1 MNEFYNKSNIELLQ
15 NYANKVLQKKYN
27 TSLDSYDPNLLKQ
40 IITEQQNNIV
50 TQPLIEKNKIILFHI
65 VKKIE
70 QINIQSNLQE
80 QREKTNTEREQ
91 LLMQRNYQVPEN
103 NQNSQPR
110 QYPSEV
116 SSIQSQPLQQQE
128 TDTLQSF
135 NYSDLISEDKP
146 KNINFT
152 INIDDTSFEDTE
164 QGYSNILQQRKREEE
179 IIYKKQEHQKE
190 NNKEIKSWL
199 NQESIKTNTQLK
211 TSNNNTPYQIPN
223 NYQPSYQSIFLKI
236 NNIENNSILV
246 EEHQLNSVKTIQ
258 LQKIILSNKGSKHV
272 SLFETIYTYV
282 KDYPYIKLEIYVN
295 NTLQQ
300 EINCFQERIC
310 KNQVIFSNNEI
321 IAIQEGISK
330 FEIKIFSP
338 QHEPINVENLLHH
351 TTNYSGTTFSKLRK
365 KQNWEFP
372 KFKELLTMDMKYIS
386 YDNNIYDIQIKDK
399 IRIDTSNDLFEVKGI
414 LQINESEDVIN
425 INHNNKNKNK
435 NKNNGNTILIETSE
449 PIQENSQ
456 IYNESQIPKLF
467 VEITKM

>member
-1 MNEFYNKSNIELLQ
+1 MNEFYEKSNIELLQ

-27 TSLDSYDPNLLKQ
+27 TTLKSYDANLLRQ

-70 QINIQSNLQE
+70 QMNNQTNFQSQKEN
-80 QREKTNTEREQ
+80 TNNEREQ

-103 NQNSQPR
+103 
-110 QYPSEV
+110 
-116 SSIQSQPLQQQE
+116 IQRPQTLQQQPDVSMQTQLHLQEE
-128 TDTLQSF
+128 TDPQQSF
-135 NYSDLISEDKP
+135 SYSDLISQDKP

-164 QGYSNILQQRKREEE
+164 NGYSNILQQRKREEE
-179 IIYKKQEHQKE
+179 IIYKKQKHEKE
-190 NNKEIKSWL
+190 NNKEIKTWL
-199 NQESIKTNTQLK
+199 KQTNTQ
-211 TSNNNTPYQIPN
+211 TNNIQNNNSNNNNISSQMPNKYQIL
-223 NYQPSYQSIFLKI
+223 SQSIFLKI
-236 NNIENNSILV
+236 DNITNNSLLM
-246 EEHQLNSVKTIQ
+246 ETHQLDSVKTIQ
-258 LQKIILSNKGSKHV
+258 FQKIIVSNKGSKHV
-272 SLFETIYTYV
+272 SLFETNYTFI
-282 KDYPYIKLEIYVN
+282 KDYPYITLEIYVN

-300 EINCFQERIC
+300 EINCFQERVC

-321 IAIQEGISK
+321 ITIQEGISK
-330 FEIKIFSP
+330 FEIKVFSP
-338 QHEPINVENLLHH
+338 IHEPINVETLLHH
-351 TTNYSGTTFSKLRK
+351 TSNYSGTTFSKLRK
-365 KQNWEFP
+365 KQNWDFP

-399 IRIDTSNDLFEVKGI
+399 VRIDSSKDLFEVKGI
-414 LQINESEDVIN
+414 LHISESEDVID
-425 INHNNKNKNK
+425 IHHNNK

-456 IYNESQIPKLF
+456 IYIESQTPKLY

>member
-1 MNEFYNKSNIELLQ
+1 MNEFYEKSNIELLQ

-27 TSLDSYDPNLLKQ
+27 
-40 IITEQQNNIV
+40 TEQQNNIV

-70 QINIQSNLQE
+70 QMNNQSNLQKQKDNANNE
-80 QREKTNTEREQ
+80 VEE

-103 NQNSQPR
+103 NQN
-110 QYPSEV
+110 
-116 SSIQSQPLQQQE
+116 LQHQQVQLQE
-128 TDTLQSF
+128 TDPHQSF
-135 NYSDLISEDKP
+135 NYNDLISQDKP

-164 QGYSNILQQRKREEE
+164 HGYSNILQQRKREEE
-179 IIYKKQEHQKE
+179 IIYKKQKHEKE
-190 NNKEIKSWL
+190 NNNEIKTWL
-199 NQESIKTNTQLK
+199 NQESTKTNTQFNN
-211 TSNNNTPYQIPN
+211 SNNNTLSQMPN
-223 NYQPSYQSIFLKI
+223 NYQTSSQSIFLKI
-236 NNIENNSILV
+236 NNIENNALLV
-246 EEHQLNSVKTIQ
+246 ETHQLDSVKTIQ
-258 LQKIILSNKGSKHV
+258 FQKIILSNKGSKHI
-272 SLFETIYTYV
+272 SLFETNYTYI
-282 KDYPYIKLEIYVN
+282 KDYPYITLEIYVN

-300 EINCFQERIC
+300 EINCFQERVC

-321 IAIQEGISK
+321 ITIQEGISK
-330 FEIKIFSP
+330 FEIKVFSP
-338 QHEPINVENLLHH
+338 QHEPINVEHLLQH

-399 IRIDTSNDLFEVKGI
+399 VRIDMSKDFFEVKGI
-414 LQINESEDVIN
+414 LQISESEDVID
-425 INHNNKNKNK
+425 INHNNK

-456 IYNESQIPKLF
+456 IYIESHKPKLY

>member
-1 MNEFYNKSNIELLQ
+1 MNEFYEKSNIELLQ

-27 TSLDSYDPNLLKQ
+27 TSLGSYDPNLLRQ

-70 QINIQSNLQE
+70 QMNNQTNLQKQKE
-80 QREKTNTEREQ
+80 NTDTEREQ

-103 NQNSQPR
+103 NQNPQHR
-110 QYPSEV
+110 QQHQV
-116 SSIQSQPLQQQE
+116 QQQQE
-128 TDTLQSF
+128 TVTPQSF
-135 NYSDLISEDKP
+135 NYNDLISQDKP

-190 NNKEIKSWL
+190 HNKEIKTWL
-199 NQESIKTNTQLK
+199 NQTNTQ
-211 TSNNNTPYQIPN
+211 TNDMQINNSNNNTLSQIPN
-223 NYQPSYQSIFLKI
+223 NYQTSSQSIFLKI
-236 NNIENNSILV
+236 NNIENNTLLV
-246 EEHQLNSVKTIQ
+246 EEHQLDSVKTIQ
-258 LQKIILSNKGSKHV
+258 FQKIILSNKGSKHI
-272 SLFETIYTYV
+272 SLFETNYTYV
-282 KDYPYIKLEIYVN
+282 KDYPYITLQIYVN

-300 EINCFQERIC
+300 EISCFQERVC

-321 IAIQEGISK
+321 ITIQEGISK
-330 FEIKIFSP
+330 FEIKVFSP
-338 QHEPINVENLLHH
+338 QHEPINVETLLHH

-386 YDNNIYDIQIKDK
+386 YDNNIHDIQVKDK
-399 IRIDTSNDLFEVKGI
+399 VRIDMSNDLFEVKGI
-414 LQINESEDVIN
+414 LQINESEDVID
-425 INHNNKNKNK
+425 INHNNK

-449 PIQENSQ
+449 PIQENSK
-456 IYNESQIPKLF
+456 IYIESQIPKLY